1 MTDLASAAFRLAMR
15 GLHVFPLGRGS
26 KIPVK
31 GTHGCRGA
39 TQDLDVVR
47 AWWAKWPSANIAIAT
62 GKASGLWVLDLDV
75 KEDVGLDGRA
85 SLAEL
90 EARHGPLPATIESM
104 TPSGGRHLYWRWN
117 AGVHEIRNSCG
128 RTGPGLDVRGQGGSA
143 VAPPSVLADGRRY
156 RWLKNGAKAITEAP
170 AWLVA
175 LALPP
180 PPPPK
185 QEPKPPPDDIERY
198 VASAAAA
205 ELAELECA
213 PEGTRNEALN
223 RAAYALAQFVRAGA
237 LPEDWTREQ
246 LEARAVGIG
255 LPAVEA
261 RHTINSAFKA
271 AQPRSLPQ

>member
-1 MTDLASAAFRLAMR
+1 MSSLASAACRLALR
-15 GLHVFPLGRGS
+15 ALAVFPLTPGQKVPLAGS
-26 KIPVK
+26 
-31 GTHGCRGA
+31 HGCHDGSI
-39 TQDLDVVR
+39 DSDVAR
-47 AWWAKWPSANIAIAT
+47 ARWNRWPNANIGIKT
-62 GKASGLWVLDLDV
+62 GAASGIWVLDIDLGPGGD
-75 KEDVGLDGRA
+75 A
-85 SLAEL
+85 SLARI
-90 EARHGPLPATIESM
+90 EAEHGPLHATVEVL
-104 TPSGGRHLYWRWN
+104 TPSGGRHYWWRWP
-117 AGVHEIRNSCG
+117 ASGPEIRNSAG
-128 RTGPGLDVRGQGGSA
+128 RIGPGLDVRGEGGSI
-143 VAPPSVLADGRRY
+143 VAPPSVLSDGRRY

-180 PPPPK
+180 PPPLK

-261 RHTINSAFKA
+261 RRTIDSAFKA
-271 AQPRSLPQ
+271 AQPRSLPR